1 MASIVVALLI
11 FFILFAAIEAQKKT
25 SNVIRLGSSLSP
37 IRKPNSWLSPSGLFA
52 FGFYPEKNGFAVGI
66 WIIGHPNN
74 TVVWTANRD
83 YPPVSSNSTIEFT
96 SDGRL
101 ILNHTQQATELDI
114 AGFNV
119 DVNTGRSRRAV
130 SAHLLDSGN
139 FMLYDNDSSVI
150 WQSFDSPT
158 DTILGNQTLYRDG
171 ELVSS
176 VSSSSDHS
184 RGRYCLLMQDD
195 ENLVA
200 YPVNST
206 RPDPADAYWASDT
219 SDLKM
224 NSYTNLNLNFNG
236 VLFLGENIS
245 NIQHTLA
252 NSSISSIVGNIN
264 HSVNEIIYRATLDD
278 DGIFR
283 LYSHRFV
290 RNKTGSMVSVQWSAF
305 QDRCQVVGFCGLNS
319 YCSSNGSKPECYC
332 YPGFVP
338 FNPGKK
344 FLGCYR
350 NFTEHRCR
358 SEKGGPG
365 LVNITSLENLRW
377 RGHSYSAV
385 PMKKEDCRKSC
396 LEDCNCGAALYFSRQ
411 CRKHKLPL
419 RYGARNLRDS
429 TTAFIKVSLG
439 TSGAAKIPHQLT
451 PDSPSNPIVVIE
463 NKRHLISILAVS
475 LGSLAC
481 LCIVIA
487 SSTFFV
493 YRHRVH
499 KYKKLSNNTK
509 LGLTTEEFSLRSFS
523 YNELEEATQGFKEE
537 LGKGSFGTVYKG
549 TLSGGG
555 NKNIVVAV
563 KRLENVPEEDEDS
576 HREFRFQTE
585 VTAIGRTHHR
595 NLVQLLGFCVEG
607 RRKLLVYEY
616 MSNGS
621 LANVLFKATDHQR
634 RPGWKERV
642 RIVLDIAR
650 GILYLHEEC
659 EACIVHC
666 GIKPQNILMDD
677 SWTAKISDF
686 GLAKLLLPNHTTS
699 ITGRS
704 RGVTVSSG
712 PVSSYLAPEWQGQQQ
727 KQQQQLWKQDLIS
740 VKADIYSFGVVLLE
754 VICCRRNIEVNVSNA
769 DEIIL
774 STWVYKCFVT
784 GELYKLVGDEWD
796 ECDEEIRADL
806 KTLERMVKVGLWCVQ
821 DDPGLRPSIKSVILM
836 LEGTMNILV
845 PPHPSLLDNT

>member
-1 MASIVVALLI
+1 MASIVVVLLI

-25 SNVIRLGSSLSP
+25 SNLIRLGSSLSP
-37 IRKPNSWLSPSGLFA
+37 ISKPNSWLSPSGLFA
-52 FGFYPEKNGFAVGI
+52 FGFYKEKNGFAVGI

-74 TVVWTANRD
+74 TVVWTANPD

-96 SDGRL
+96 RDGRL
-101 ILNHTQQATELDI
+101 ILNHTQQGTELNI
-114 AGFNV
+114 ADFNA
-119 DVNTGRSRRAV
+119 DRRAV
-130 SAHLLDSGN
+130 SAYLLNSGN
-139 FMLYDNDSSVI
+139 FVLYENDSSVI
-150 WQSFDSPT
+150 WQSFDFPT
-158 DTILGNQTLYRDG
+158 DTILGNQTLYYNT

-184 RGRYCLLMQDD
+184 SGRYRLQMQFDG
-195 ENLVA
+195 NLVA
-200 YPVNST
+200 YPVNCTDSL
-206 RPDPADAYWASDT
+206 DAYWSFVPGMGVG
-219 SDLKM
+219 L
-224 NSYTNLNLNFNG
+224 NLNLNFNG
-236 VLFLGENIS
+236 ILYLGENIS
-245 NIQHTLA
+245 DIQHTLA
-252 NSSISSIVGNIN
+252 KSSPYDTVT
-264 HSVNEIIYRATLDD
+264 VIIYRATLDD

-283 LYSHRFV
+283 LYSHRFAS
-290 RNKTGSMVSVQWSAF
+290 NMSSIVSTEWSAM
-305 QDRCQVVGFCGLNS
+305 QDHCQVHGFCGFNS
-319 YCSSNGSKPECYC
+319 FCSRNSSEADCYC

-338 FNPGKK
+338 FNPSKM

-350 NFTEHRCR
+350 NFTQQGCN
-358 SEKGGPG
+358 SEEAFG

-377 RGHSYSAV
+377 GDHAYSVV
-385 PMKKEDCRKSC
+385 PMQKKEDCGKYC
-396 LEDCNCGAALYFSRQ
+396 LEDCNCAAALHFSGQ

-419 RYGARNLRDS
+419 RYGMKNLSDS
-429 TTAFIKVSLG
+429 ATAFVKNQL
-439 TSGAAKIPHQLT
+439 IPGSSYPPT
-451 PDSPSNPIVVIE
+451 VVTD
-463 NKRHLISILAVS
+463 NKGHLISIVAVS

-487 SSTFFV
+487 SSSFFV
-493 YRHRVH
+493 YKHRVH
-499 KYKKLSNNTK
+499 KYKKLSDNAK

-537 LGKGSFGTVYKG
+537 LGKGSFGAVYRG
-549 TLSGGG
+549 TLSGFG

-563 KRLENVPEEDEDS
+563 KRLENVPEEDGDS

-595 NLVQLLGFCVEG
+595 NLVRLLGFCVEG

-642 RIVLDIAR
+642 RIVFDIAR

-666 GIKPQNILMDD
+666 GIKPQNILMDN

-686 GLAKLLLPNHTTS
+686 GLAKLLLPNHMKS

-704 RGVTVSSG
+704 RGVTVTAG
-712 PVSSYLAPEWQGQQQ
+712 PVSSYLAPEFQGQQQ
-727 KQQQQLWKQDLIS
+727 QQQQQRWKQDLIS

-774 STWVYKCFVT
+774 STWVYKCFVAR
-784 GELYKLVGDEWD
+784 ELYKLVGNEW
-796 ECDEEIRADL
+796 DEEIRADL

-845 PPHPSLLDNT
+845 PPHPSPGSLLDNP

>member
-1 MASIVVALLI
+1 MASIFVAVLLI
-11 FFILFAAIEAQKKT
+11 FFIPFAAIEAQKKT
-25 SNVIRLGSSLSP
+25 SNLIKLGSSLSP
-37 IRKPNSWLSPSGLFA
+37 ISKPNSWLSPSGLFA

-66 WIIGHPNN
+66 WIICHPNN

-96 SDGRL
+96 RDGRL
-101 ILNHTQQATELDI
+101 ILNLTQQGTELDI
-114 AGFNV
+114 AHV
-119 DVNTGRSRRAV
+119 IADRRAV
-130 SAHLLDSGN
+130 SAYLLDSGN
-139 FMLYDNDSSVI
+139 FVLEDNSSVI
-150 WQSFDSPT
+150 WQSFDFPT
-158 DTILGNQTLYRDG
+158 DTILGNQTLYYYRG
-171 ELVSS
+171 LVSS
-176 VSSSSDHS
+176 VSRSSDHS
-184 RGRYCLLMQDD
+184 SGRYGLQMQYYGSQMQDYG
-195 ENLVA
+195 NLIA
-200 YPVNST
+200 YPVNFT
-206 RPDPADAYWASDT
+206 FFDAYWSFVPGMGKY
-219 SDLKM
+219 LL
-224 NSYTNLNLNFNG
+224 NLNLNFNG
-236 VLFLGENIS
+236 LLYLGKNIS
-245 NIQHTLA
+245 DIQRTLA
-252 NSSISSIVGNIN
+252 KSSAYDTKTV
-264 HSVNEIIYRATLDD
+264 IIYRATLDD

-283 LYSHRFV
+283 LYSHRFASNTSSIV
-290 RNKTGSMVSVQWSAF
+290 SMEWSAM
-305 QDRCQVVGFCGLNS
+305 QDHCQVHGFCGLNS
-319 YCSSNGSKPECYC
+319 FCSRNSSEANCYC

-338 FNPGKK
+338 FNPSKMV
-344 FLGCYR
+344 LGCYR
-350 NFTEHRCR
+350 NFTKQRCN
-358 SEKGGPG
+358 SEESFH
-365 LVNITSLENLRW
+365 LVNITSLENLRF
-377 RGHSYSAV
+377 GDHAYSVV
-385 PMKKEDCRKSC
+385 PMQKKEDCGKYC
-396 LEDCNCGAALYFSRQ
+396 LEDCNCAAALHFSGQ

-419 RYGARNLRDS
+419 RYGIRNLSDS
-429 TTAFIKVSLG
+429 ATAFVKISSKTGVQP
-439 TSGAAKIPHQLT
+439 KIPNQLIT
-451 PDSPSNPIVVIE
+451 GSSYTPIVVTE
-463 NKRHLISILAVS
+463 NKGHLISILAAS

-487 SSTFFV
+487 SFSFLV

-499 KYKKLSNNTK
+499 KYNKLSDNAK

-563 KRLENVPEEDEDS
+563 KRLENVPEEDGDS

-585 VTAIGRTHHR
+585 VTTIGRTHHR
-595 NLVQLLGFCVEG
+595 NLVRLLGFCVEG

-621 LANVLFKATDHQR
+621 VANVLFKATDHQR
-634 RPGWKERV
+634 RLGFKERV

-686 GLAKLLLPNHTTS
+686 GLAKLLLPNHMKS
-699 ITGRS
+699 ITGQS
-704 RGVTVSSG
+704 RGVTVTAG
-712 PVSSYLAPEWQGQQQ
+712 LVSSYLAPEFQGQQQ
-727 KQQQQLWKQDLIS
+727 QQQQQRWKQDLIS

-774 STWVYKCFVT
+774 STWVYKCFVA
-784 GELYKLVGDEWD
+784 GELYKLVGDEWN
-796 ECDEEIRADL
+796 EEISRDL

-836 LEGTMNILV
+836 LEGTMNISV
-845 PPHPSLLDNT
+845 PLHPSPCSFQHNP